1 MEYQDEDA
9 RILEDMEQNAST
21 SDHYAGPHKFKI
33 YGAVGSID
41 RLNTITTGIQVA
53 KNRKDIPLGEYSTNE
68 PEEHQCEDFNT
79 FN

>member
-33 YGAVGSID
+33 YEAVGSID

-53 KNRKDIPLGEYSTNE
+53 KNRKDIPLGKYSTNE
-68 PEEHQCEDFNT
+68 PKEY
-79 FN
+79 